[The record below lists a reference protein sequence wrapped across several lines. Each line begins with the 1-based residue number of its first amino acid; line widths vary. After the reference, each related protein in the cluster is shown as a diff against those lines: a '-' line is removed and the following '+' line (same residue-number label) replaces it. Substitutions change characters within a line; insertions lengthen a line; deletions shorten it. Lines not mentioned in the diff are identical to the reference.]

1 MINLLN
7 SGYPSIWRNVY
18 FKLMFKSGNL
28 FFTIVA
34 ACTLGVGAFIASGS
48 HANQIDLIYLPPI
61 NMIQAKFNKSNS

>member
-1 MINLLN
+1 VSTEKISVENIIIPVMINLLN

-34 ACTLGVGAFIASGS
+34 ACNNALTGVGAFIAGS
-48 HANQIDLIYLPPI
+48 
-61 NMIQAKFNKSNS
+61 QACKPN